1 MNYLFCREYHL
12 KSRLSLIVRVNVVL
26 NRTVVVDSDWRF
38 DNLCSSRL
46 QSSYSGL
53 RSPGQSN
60 STYFWN
66 DSWVQTFHSFNIIWE
81 RWISPM
87 TTYDLICISQMHPHR
102 MKRNRPLHFR
112 VPNRLTFKI
121 RPSAQPFLWKW
132 VLFGW
137 ALNLVLIPRPG
148 GTRKWPIIKLVSRV
162 YSFMLHLLSW
172 QQSIILLV
180 SVH

>member
-1 MNYLFCREYHL
+1 MYVFSEILIIKFCYMIQLVLPEYNTINWRDTTHFY
-12 KSRLSLIVRVNVVL
+12 SEDDYRTGCRNV
-26 NRTVVVDSDWRF
+26 SH
-38 DNLCSSRL
+38 C
-46 QSSYSGL
+46 QQQQSYSGL
-53 RSPGQSN
+53 RSPGRSN

-172 QQSIILLV
+172 Q
-180 SVH
+180 